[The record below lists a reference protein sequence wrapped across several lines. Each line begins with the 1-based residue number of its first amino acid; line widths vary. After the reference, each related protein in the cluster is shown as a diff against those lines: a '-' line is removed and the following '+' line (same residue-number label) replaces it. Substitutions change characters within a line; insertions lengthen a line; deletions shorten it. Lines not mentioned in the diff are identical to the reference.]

1 MEDNKDMVTATE
13 TAEQEQV
20 SSNNQAEEK
29 KEKLFTRAEL
39 NKILNAEKDK
49 LRVELQQEA
58 ETKRTEAE
66 KLAKMDTEQKL
77 NYEIEQLKKELSEKD
92 KNIHSLTLS
101 DTAKN
106 YANEKG
112 VPLGYLKD
120 VNYAYETADSIKAK
134 IDNLSEL
141 RKQDRANYL
150 NEELKQKSPKA
161 VDSKK
166 ETDDPFV
173 LGFKAYKNK
182 K

>member
-1 MEDNKDMVTATE
+1 MEDNKDMVTTTE
-13 TAEQEQV
+13 TVEQESV
-20 SSNNQAEEK
+20 GSNNQAEEK
-29 KEKLFTRAEL
+29 KEKLYTRAEL

-49 LRVELQQEA
+49 LKTELLQEA

-77 NYEIEQLKKELSEKD
+77 NYEIEQLKKKLDEKD

-106 YANEKG
+106 YATEKG
-112 VPLGYLKD
+112 VPLGYLTD
-120 VNYAYETADSIKAK
+120 INYAYETAETIKAK
-134 IDNLSEL
+134 IDNFSEL
-141 RKQDRANYL
+141 RKQDRATYL

-166 ETDDPFV
+166 EADDPFI